1 MPIDQELMNKLR
13 ENTEVNMKIRKN
25 KETVD
30 KTVKVE
36 RMKVVMDKITEDIT
50 SNCVDTML
58 KASDEGYY
66 YATIY
71 KYTNNDTVGGF
82 KTVFLIK
89 GPLNSG
95 NNVKNGVD
103 YFEELG
109 IEPIINRIN
118 SFVAPMYCFHKYD
131 RVTKEHYMIVSWKP
145 N

>member
-1 MPIDQELMNKLR
+1 MPIDQELVTKLR

-30 KTVKVE
+30 KSVKVE
-36 RMKVVMDKITEDIT
+36 RMKVAMDKITEDII

-71 KYTNNDTVGGF
+71 KYNNNDMVDGF

-95 NNVKNGVD
+95 KNVKNGVD